1 MPSALSV
8 DLRERVVAAIDA
20 GASRR
25 QAAKRFGVGAAS
37 AIRWHERF
45 RQDGRIAPRPMGG
58 DRNSQR
64 LEAQA
69 TLILRIYEEHPL
81 SFLRELRDRL
91 SERGVRA
98 STSSLSRFFARHGI
112 TRKKGL
118 FHAAEQERPDV
129 KAAREDWFERQPD
142 LDPDRLVFLDETAAT
157 TKMARRYG
165 RAPRGERCRIAVPHG
180 HYKTTTI
187 TAALRATGLI
197 ARTVFDGATNGMR
210 FRAYVTDTL
219 APVLKP
225 GDTVILDNLNAH
237 KVAGV
242 REAIEAVGARVL
254 YLPPYSPEFNPIE
267 QVFAKVKALLRTAA
281 ARTADDLTIAIRE
294 AFSAFRPNECR
305 NYLTAAGYDAY
316 DPS

>member
-8 DLRERVVAAIDA
+8 DLRERVVAAIEA

-37 AIRWHERF
+37 VIRWHERF
-45 RQDGRIAPRPMGG
+45 WQDGRIAPRPMGG

-69 TLILRIYEEHPL
+69 TLILRIYEKHPL

-112 TRKKGL
+112 TRKRGCP
-118 FHAAEQERPDV
+118 HAAEQARPEV

-142 LDPDRLVFLDETAAT
+142 LDLDRLVFLDETAAT

-165 RAPRGERCRIAVPHG
+165 RALRGERCRIAVPHG

-197 ARTVFDGATNGMR
+197 AKTVFDGATNGMR
-210 FRAYVTDTL
+210 SRTYVADTL
-219 APVLKP
+219 APVLRP

-242 REAIEAVGARVL
+242 REAIAAVGARVL